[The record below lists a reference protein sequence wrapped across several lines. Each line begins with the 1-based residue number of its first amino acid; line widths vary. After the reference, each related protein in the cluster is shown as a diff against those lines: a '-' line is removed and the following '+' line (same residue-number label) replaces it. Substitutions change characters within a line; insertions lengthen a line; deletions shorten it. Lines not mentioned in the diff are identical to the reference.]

1 MPTPSASTWA
11 SDPTA
16 SSSAAWRSATRM
28 KTPRSTATP
37 RSARRSRTTR
47 GGSRRAPP
55 KARRTSLGGDT
66 GLPQACADEDLEPP
80 RAGEIGGQ
88 RLADRVRDVAFW
100 VEAGGLGGCFRQQ
113 GEDGLALAPGHAVEP

>member
-11 SDPTA
+11 SGPTA
-16 SSSAAWRSATRM
+16 SSSAAWRSAMRT
-28 KTPRSTATP
+28 KTLRSTATP

-55 KARRTSLGGDT
+55 KARRTSLGDDT

-88 RLADRVRDVAFW
+88 RLGERGRGGAFLGR
-100 VEAGGLGGCFRQQ
+100 GGGG
-113 GEDGLALAPGHAVEP
+113 GGWG